1 MPFFHL
7 HAESDNF
14 AHVKVERR
22 AVFVF
27 PDPYLVGIVK
37 SCAVKEQVRRDE
49 DVVEELDTNLDAVLG
64 GAGDLSQHDLA
75 FERAENN
82 QTEFHIHIHQTSAM
96 ANETV
101 GGFEQVIEANA
112 KTNLLDDL

>member
-27 PDPYLVGIVK
+27 PDPYLVGIVTVLV
-37 SCAVKEQVRRDE
+37 SS
-49 DVVEELDTNLDAVLG
+49 LDAI
-64 GAGDLSQHDLA
+64 D
-75 FERAENN
+75 
-82 QTEFHIHIHQTSAM
+82 
-96 ANETV
+96 
-101 GGFEQVIEANA
+101 
-112 KTNLLDDL
+112 